1 MFLLRN
7 AICFINWGFI
17 ASWRLEFTGIT
28 PDPKATLEIMI
39 GTICLPSGSPCLDLH
54 SASPN
59 SSISPLFSE
68 VHHSIPSSPSPQPR
82 LLIWAHSQAD
92 CPLTTERHDVLQKGW
107 SCWQELGVLLLSPP
121 KPQHH
126 SPSLWTPQIHLF
138 IYPVLSFFPCNI
150 KLN

>member
-28 PDPKATLEIMI
+28 PAPKATLEIMI
-39 GTICLPSGSPCLDLH
+39 GTICLPSGSPCLDLY

-59 SSISPLFSE
+59 SSISPAVFW
-68 VHHSIPSSPSPQPR
+68 SPP
-82 LLIWAHSQAD
+82 LHSQFFLPTAQVAYLGTFSGRLSPNNRKTW
-92 CPLTTERHDVLQKGW
+92 CSSERL
-107 SCWQELGVLLLSPP
+107 VLLAGAWGSTPFSTQAPTPLS
-121 KPQHH
+121 KP
-126 SPSLWTPQIHLF
+126 LDPQIHLF